1 MGLLERYKGP
11 STPPFHRL
19 VGCCG
24 SQDTTGRQAILN
36 PAGFA
41 SLSLFLSLLTAIL
54 QGIIK
59 NGYHEKTF
67 AIQAIT
73 SERRIIE

>member
-1 MGLLERYKGP
+1 MGLLERYKGTSSPP
-11 STPPFHRL
+11 SHRP

-24 SQDTTGRQAILN
+24 SQNTTGRQAIWN

-54 QGIIK
+54 QGSVK
-59 NGYHEKTF
+59 KK
-67 AIQAIT
+67 
-73 SERRIIE
+73 RIFWALLRC